1 MNNLDDEYE
10 LLPLTLELMKKFETN
25 MEAFAR
31 DKNPGTFQIM
41 AGEVHQL
48 SNFDKGH
55 VIIDLMVMLAASMRT
70 LTEHQLPKLE
80 D

>member
-1 MNNLDDEYE
+1 MTVDGNEYE

-31 DKNPGTFQIM
+31 DQNPRAFQIM

-55 VIIDLMVMLAASMRT
+55 IIIDLMVMLASTMRT
-70 LTEHQLPKLE
+70 LTEYQLPKPYN
-80 D
+80 